1 MESKSREEIEAEKAA
16 AEYMKEYH
24 PELTEGRTVYS
35 GLVEDQN
42 KAVEEQKKAE
52 ENAPMSEKEKL
63 AIGVGAGAGAYA
75 THKDLVRNLTGSL
88 ASGAPSTYAPVN
100 KPTVTISSP
109 TMVEPH
115 LGPHSI
121 LPNEI
126 TNLETYDSDVEK
138 MMQSIKD
145 KNKPTG
151 AQNERGHNWETSRES
166 LATKSNLK
174 TMPNADKA
182 IVEAGRMTP
191 MRSTN
196 IGIPEHVARQLE
208 EENLRKEAQR
218 RVAEETAKR
227 EAEAKATAQKQ
238 AQAEA
243 KALEEAQAAKSARNA
258 GLRRGVARVGVGAL
272 GGALG
277 AKDIYDVYEKYKHN
291 EPLTEEDYLKIAGGA
306 GGILSTIP
314 TPLTE
319 GAGLA
324 IAGGALAY
332 PYIKRALTK

>member
-1 MESKSREEIEAEKAA
+1 MDPKSKEDIEAEKAA
-16 AEYMKEYH
+16 AEYLKENH
-24 PELTEGRTVYS
+24 PELEEGKTFYS
-35 GLVEDQN
+35 GVVEDQN
-42 KAVEEQKKAE
+42 KPIEEPKKAE
-52 ENAPMSEKEKL
+52 ENLSLSDLEKL
-63 AIGVGAGAGAYA
+63 VIGGGAGAGAYA
-75 THKDLVRNLTGSL
+75 THKDLVRNITGNIAKGS
-88 ASGAPSTYAPVN
+88 PSTYASVN

-115 LGPHSI
+115 LGPNSL

-126 TNLETYDSDVEK
+126 TNLDTYDSDVEK

-151 AQNERGHNWETSRES
+151 RQMERGHNWETNRES
-166 LATKSNLK
+166 LATKGNLK
-174 TMPNADKA
+174 TVPNASKA
-182 IVEAGRMTP
+182 IVEAGP
-191 MRSTN
+191 MAPTRSG
-196 IGIPEHVARQLE
+196 IAIPEHTAREVE
-208 EENLRKEAQR
+208 EAELRREAQR

-314 TPLTE
+314 TPLTN

>member
-1 MESKSREEIEAEKAA
+1 MDPKSKEDIEAEKAA
-16 AEYMKEYH
+16 AEYFKQNH
-24 PELTEGRTVYS
+24 PELEEGKTFYS
-35 GLVEDQN
+35 GVVEDQN
-42 KAVEEQKKAE
+42 KSVEEPKKAE
-52 ENAPMSEKEKL
+52 ENLSLSDLEKL
-63 AIGVGAGAGAYA
+63 VIGTGAGAGAYA
-75 THKDLVRNLTGSL
+75 THKDLVRNITGNI

-109 TMVEPH
+109 SMVEPH
-115 LGPHSI
+115 LGPNSL

-126 TNLETYDSDVEK
+126 TNLDTYDSDVEK

-243 KALEEAQAAKSARNA
+243 KALEEAQAAKSASNA
-258 GLRRGVARVGVGAL
+258 GIRRGVARVGLGAL